1 MPPIPRAYVDN
12 FTRAV
17 NGVSAQCRGG
27 LADALAHIDM
37 MQDVATVREQVI
49 AAMQVWCGGATDQAA
64 VLAAAFYDGLREL
77 ELGAPMGAV
86 ASSGRNPDATDGAVR
101 AFAEKL
107 VDGKPDEFVTLCLE
121 RLDYE
126 TKVAAN
132 EAVLING
139 HRDSRRPR
147 YARVPDGAE
156 TCGFC
161 LMLASRGFV
170 YQSEAAAS
178 HAHAGCD
185 CRTVPSWGAR
195 GVEGYDPR
203 AIYGRWQDA
212 IDAKAKERAERNGT
226 TEADERAAIMAA
238 YQRSATNAKRRDR
251 R

>member
-1 MPPIPRAYVDN
+1 MAEVPRSFIDG
-12 FTRAV
+12 FTRAI
-17 NGVSAQCRGG
+17 NRVSERSRRG
-27 LADALAHIDM
+27 LAAALAAIDM
-37 MQDVATVREQVI
+37 TQDVATVREQVI
-49 AAMQVWCGGATDQAA
+49 AAMQIWCGGATDQAA

-86 ASSGRNPDATDGAVR
+86 ASSGRNPEATDGAVR
-101 AFAEKL
+101 AFAQRL
-107 VDGKPDEFVTLCLE
+107 VDGRPDEFVTLCLE

-139 HRDSRRPR
+139 HRDRQRPR

-156 TCGFC
+156 TCDFC

-178 HAHAGCD
+178 HAHSGCD
-185 CRTVPSWGAR
+185 CRTVPSWR
-195 GVEGYDPR
+195 SQGVEGYDPR
-203 AIYGRWQDA
+203 ALYGRWQDA

-226 TEADERAAIMAA
+226 TEAEERRKIMETYERAA
-238 YQRSATNAKRRDR
+238 SNAKRRR
-251 R
+251 RG

>member
-1 MPPIPRAYVDN
+1 MADIPRAYVDG
-12 FTRAV
+12 FTRAI
-17 NGVSAQCRGG
+17 NRVSEGARKG
-27 LADALAHIDM
+27 LADALASIDM
-37 MQDVATVREQVI
+37 SQDVATVREQVI
-49 AAMQVWCGGATDQAA
+49 AAMQIWCGGATDQAA
-64 VLAAAFYDGLREL
+64 VLAAAFYDGLREI

-101 AFAEKL
+101 AFAQKL
-107 VDGKPDEFVTLCLE
+107 VDGRPDEFVALCLE

-156 TCGFC
+156 TCDFC

-178 HAHAGCD
+178 HAHSGCD
-185 CRTVPSWGAR
+185 CRTVPSWGTR

-212 IDAKAKERAERNGT
+212 IDTKAKERAERNGT
-226 TEADERAAIMAA
+226 TEADERKKILAA
-238 YQRSATNAKRRDR
+238 YERSASNAKKRNKR
-251 R
+251 